1 MLSVNEFF
9 EGNVKSIAVEGGEL
23 PATVGVMAPGE
34 YTFGTSQ
41 REYMSVV
48 HGELTV
54 KLPGSEE
61 WATFTDGDTFIVE
74 ANESFDLKVARAT
87 AYLCKYE

>member
-1 MLSVNEFF
+1 MLSVNEYF

-34 YTFGTSQ
+34 YSFGTNQ

-54 KLPGSEE
+54 KLPGSED
-61 WATFTDGDTFIVE
+61 WATFTDGGTFIVE